1 MGDGIMK
8 IYEIVVEGKRGKLD
22 QSKKGPMHKTH
33 IYSDGYHA
41 DGTMNFYRVGMAA
54 AMADG
59 SDNPVNMDERTWY
72 STKNVTVPYSEVEHK
87 MMHQAF
93 KAVNSDIETPVP
105 DHRSQEPNEVN
116 RTSPVRARTKN
127 RFGV

>member
-1 MGDGIMK
+1 MRA
-8 IYEIVVEGKRGKLD
+8 YEFVIEGKRGKLPHHA
-22 QSKKGPMHKTH
+22 KKAMHKTH
-33 IYSDGYHA
+33 AYSDGHHT

-59 SDNPVNMDERTWY
+59 SGKPVDIDERTWY
-72 STKNVTVPYSEVEHK
+72 STKNVTVPYSELEHK

-93 KAVNSDIETPVP
+93 KAVKTDLETPVQ
-105 DHRSQEPNEVN
+105 DYGSKEAGDTHK
-116 RTSPVRARTKN
+116 TSPVRAKTKN

>member
-1 MGDGIMK
+1 MK
-8 IYEIVVEGKRGKLD
+8 INEIIAEGK
-22 QSKKGPMHKTH
+22 KGRLHKNAKNAMHKTH
-33 IYSDGYHA
+33 AYSDGYKS

-59 SDNPVNMDERTWY
+59 SGKPVDVDERTWY
-72 STKNVTVPYSEVEHK
+72 STSNVTVPYSDVEHD

-93 KAVNSDIETPVP
+93 KTVKTNVKTPVR
-105 DHRSQEPNEVN
+105 DRKSREADDTHK
-116 RTSPVRARTKN
+116 TSPVRARTKN